1 MKKNKEHLHQ
11 NVCVVSYLSNNGK
24 MCLQKNNIFFF
35 LFSKSVKVLRV
46 SNSNIKVRDKKSIT
60 RIKRGGAKTLPNQNI
75 KFFKCFF

>member
-1 MKKNKEHLHQ
+1 
-11 NVCVVSYLSNNGK
+11 

-60 RIKRGGAKTLPNQNI
+60 RIKRGGAKTLPNQKYQI
-75 KFFKCFF
+75 LQVFFLKEA